1 MKYSAPAAQGGQELN
16 QDRQK
21 SQFSKKPRKS
31 KGFNHLKTLREIAD
45 EWVEG
50 GYYTNT
56 GHAYKALIEG
66 VIE

>member
-1 MKYSAPAAQGGQELN
+1 MKNLAPAAQGGQELN

-31 KGFNHLKTLREIAD
+31 KGFNHLKTLQEIAD
-45 EWVEG
+45 KWVER
-50 GYYTNT
+50 GYYTDT

-66 VIE
+66 VME